1 MEKVTCKN
9 CDTVNPVTSKYC
21 SGCGYELPKIKT
33 ETEPENLIEQ
43 SPQKHSGSRDKRKRI
58 WGIAV
63 GIFFFAISYFS
74 VQQIFFKVPS
84 LDKVLMSTASEMNKT
99 CPVMIDS
106 LTRLDNTIGLPGKVL
121 QYNYTLVTIDRSNGD
136 TTRIK
141 AFIEPRILN
150 TIKTSLQMKYLREHE
165 TTFNYYYRD
174 KNGMYYFSLSIT
186 PDKYK

>member
-1 MEKVTCKN
+1 
-9 CDTVNPVTSKYC
+9 
-21 SGCGYELPKIKT
+21 
-33 ETEPENLIEQ
+33 
-43 SPQKHSGSRDKRKRI
+43 
-58 WGIAV
+58 
-63 GIFFFAISYFS
+63 
-74 VQQIFFKVPS
+74 
-84 LDKVLMSTASEMNKT
+84 
-99 CPVMIDS
+99 MIDS